1 MVSAGPAITRS
12 RPSVCTSATSI
23 PSSEVPLIN
32 PRARHSRGECCGPG
46 SEPMLDDAA
55 MPTSRSAFLATATE
69 RGFVHQCTDFE
80 TLDERLSNG
89 RVTGYIG
96 YDCTAD
102 SLHVG
107 SLMGIMLLRLF
118 QSCGHKPIV
127 LMGGGTTRI
136 GDPSG
141 KDEARRL
148 LDDAEI
154 ARNMAGIRTVFAKF
168 IAFGD
173 GPSDAVMVNNADWL
187 DELHY
192 IPLLRDIGRHFSV
205 NRMLTQDSVR
215 LRLERDQ
222 PLSFLEFNYPILQAY
237 DFVELARRFGCELQ
251 IGGSDQWGNIVGGV
265 ELGRRTEGRALFGLT
280 TPLLATASGAKMGKS
295 VGGAVW
301 LNAEKLSAYEYWQ
314 FWRNTDDADVG
325 RFLRLFTELDL
336 ASIEGVERGDI
347 NEAKKV
353 LATEATALCHGQA
366 SAVAAAG
373 TARVVFGR
381 GHLTAPMPRVY
392 GSLTSALPQ
401 TDVPRDLLER
411 GIPAFELFSRAGL
424 AASKGEAR
432 RLIRSG
438 GARVNDAVVES
449 ETITVSLDDLGSL
462 GTIKLSAGRKRHVL
476 VRPV

>member
-1 MVSAGPAITRS
+1 
-12 RPSVCTSATSI
+12 
-23 PSSEVPLIN
+23 
-32 PRARHSRGECCGPG
+32 
-46 SEPMLDDAA
+46 MLDDKT
-55 MPTSRSAFLATATE
+55 MPTPRSAFLSAAIE
-69 RGFVHQCTDFE
+69 RGFLHQCTDFK
-80 TLDERLSNG
+80 TLDERLSSG

-107 SLMGIMLLRLF
+107 SLVGIMLLRLF

-141 KDEARRL
+141 KDETRRL
-148 LDDAEI
+148 LDDTEI

-168 IAFGD
+168 IDFGD

-222 PLSFLEFNYPILQAY
+222 PLSFLEFNYPILQGY

-280 TPLLATASGAKMGKS
+280 TPLIETASGVKMGKS

-314 FWRNTDDADVG
+314 FWRNTEDDDVG
-325 RFLRLFTELDL
+325 RFLRLFTELPPAEITKL
-336 ASIEGVERGDI
+336 ERLEGSEI
-347 NEAKKV
+347 NEAKEV
-353 LATEATALCHGQA
+353 LATEATALCHGREA
-366 SAVAAAG
+366 ATAAAA
-373 TARVVFGR
+373 TARAVFESG
-381 GHLTAPMPRVY
+381 
-392 GSLTSALPQ
+392 GSGSELPQ
-401 TDVPRDLLER
+401 TVVPRDLLAR

-424 AASKGEAR
+424 VASNSEAR
-432 RLIRSG
+432 RLIRGG

-449 ETITVSLDDLGSL
+449 ETSTISLDHLDPMGV
-462 GTIKLSAGRKRHVL
+462 IKLSAGRKRHAL
-476 VRPV
+476 VRTI

>member
-1 MVSAGPAITRS
+1 
-12 RPSVCTSATSI
+12 
-23 PSSEVPLIN
+23 
-32 PRARHSRGECCGPG
+32 
-46 SEPMLDDAA
+46 MLDDAA
-55 MPTSRSAFLATATE
+55 MPGPRSAFLRTALE
-69 RGFVHQCTDFE
+69 RGFVHQCTDFK
-80 TLDERLSNG
+80 TLDERLSSG

-107 SLMGIMLLRLF
+107 SLVGIMLLRLF
-118 QSCGHKPIV
+118 QRCGHKPIV

-148 LDDAEI
+148 LDDTEI

-168 IAFGD
+168 IDFGE
-173 GPSDAVMVNNADWL
+173 GSSDAVMVNNADWL
-187 DELHY
+187 DELRY

-222 PLSFLEFNYPILQAY
+222 PLSFLEFNYPILQAF

-265 ELGRRTEGRALFGLT
+265 ELGRRTDGRALFGLT
-280 TPLLATASGAKMGKS
+280 TPLLATASGVKMGKS

-314 FWRNTDDADVG
+314 FWRNTEDDDVG
-325 RFLRLFTELDL
+325 RFLRLFTELPPAEITKL
-336 ASIEGVERGDI
+336 ERLEGSEI
-347 NEAKKV
+347 NKAKEV
-353 LATEATALCHGQA
+353 LATEATALCHGREA
-366 SAVAAAG
+366 ATAAAA
-373 TARVVFGR
+373 TARAVFESG
-381 GHLTAPMPRVY
+381 
-392 GSLTSALPQ
+392 GSGSELPQ
-401 TDVPRDLLER
+401 TVVPRDLLAR

-424 AASKGEAR
+424 AASNGEAR
-432 RLIRSG
+432 RLIRGG
-438 GARVNDAVVES
+438 GARINDAIVES
-449 ETITVSLDDLGSL
+449 ETSTISLDHLDPMGM
-462 GTIKLSAGRKRHVL
+462 IKLSAGRKRHAL
-476 VRPV
+476 VRTI